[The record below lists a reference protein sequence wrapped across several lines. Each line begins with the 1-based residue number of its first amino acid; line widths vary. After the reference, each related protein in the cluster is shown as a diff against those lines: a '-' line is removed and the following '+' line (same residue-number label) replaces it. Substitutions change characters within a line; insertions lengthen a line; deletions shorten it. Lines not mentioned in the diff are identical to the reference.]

1 MVGWTI
7 QLKPVALIDHLQVVK
22 EMGAAHT
29 LKASGS
35 AGGYLRVPSMIS
47 SLEVEVLYPA

>member
-29 LKASGS
+29 LKSYWRNLVTA
-35 AGGYLRVPSMIS
+35 
-47 SLEVEVLYPA
+47 